1 MYFGHGY
8 YGYGMGSGYI
18 LVLIAFLFS
27 MVAQAKVSST
37 FNKYSRVRNRA
48 GFTGA
53 QVAAQML
60 QNAGIYDV
68 SVQRVAGNLTDHYDP
83 RTKTL
88 RLSQSVYDSMSVAA
102 LGVAAHE
109 TGHAIQHDVGYA
121 PLALRS
127 WLVPLANFGSRLAM
141 PLIIIGFLITSM
153 IGFGGNTLITLG
165 ILFFSLSVA
174 FTLVTLPVEFNA
186 SHRAIDRLV
195 DDGFLTSDEIGGAK
209 KVLSAAAMTYVAAA
223 FAAVAQLLRLVA
235 IFGRRND

>member
-1 MYFGHGY
+1 MY
-8 YGYGMGSGYI
+8 YGYGYGYG
-18 LVLIAFLFS
+18 LDGWYLLLIVAMIFS
-27 MVAQAKVSST
+27 MVAQSKVSTT
-37 FNKYSRVRNRA
+37 FNKYSRVRNRR

-88 RLSQSVYDSMSVAA
+88 RLSQSVYDSTSVAA

-121 PLALRS
+121 PLALRGFF
-127 WLVPLANFGSRLAM
+127 VPLANFGSRLAI
-141 PLIIIGFLITSM
+141 PLIIIGFIFS
-153 IGFGGNTLITLG
+153 GGGSTLVTLG

-174 FTLVTLPVEFNA
+174 FTIITLPVEFNA
-186 SHRAIDRLV
+186 SSRAIRLLV

-223 FAAVAQLLRLVA
+223 FAAVAQLLRLIA
-235 IFGRRND
+235 IFGRRDD

>member
-1 MYFGHGY
+1 MY
-8 YGYGMGSGYI
+8 YGYGFGYGMDPWYI
-18 LVLIAFLFS
+18 LVIIAFIFS
-27 MVAQAKVSST
+27 MVAQTKVSST
-37 FNKYSRVRNRA
+37 FNKYSRVRNRR

-88 RLSQSVYDSMSVAA
+88 RLSQSVYDSTSVAA

-121 PLALRS
+121 PLGLRS
-127 WLVPLANFGSRLAM
+127 LLVPLANFGSRLAI
-141 PLIIIGFLITSM
+141 PLILIGFIFS
-153 IGFGGNTLITLG
+153 GGGSTLVTIG

-174 FTLVTLPVEFNA
+174 FTLITLPVEFNA
-186 SHRAIDRLV
+186 SHRAIDLLV
-195 DDGFLTSDEIGGAK
+195 ADGFLDSDEIGGAK

-223 FAAVAQLLRLVA
+223 FAAVAQLLRLIA
-235 IFGRRND
+235 IFGRRDD

>member
-1 MYFGHGY
+1 MY
-8 YGYGMGSGYI
+8 YGYGYGYGMDPWFI
-18 LVLIAFLFS
+18 LLIVAMIFS
-27 MVAQAKVSST
+27 MVAQTKVSST

-53 QVAAQML
+53 QVATQML

-88 RLSQSVYDSMSVAA
+88 RLSQGVYDSMSVAA

-127 WLVPLANFGSRLAM
+127 FFVPLANFGSRLAF
-141 PLIIIGFLITSM
+141 PLIVIGFIVA
-153 IGFGGNTLITLG
+153 GGGSTLVTLG

-174 FTLVTLPVEFNA
+174 FTVITLPVEFNA
-186 SHRAIDRLV
+186 SHRAINLLV
-195 DDGFLTSDEIGGAK
+195 ADGFLTSDEIGGAK

-223 FAAVAQLLRLVA
+223 FAAVVQLLRLIA
-235 IFGRRND
+235 IFGRRDD

>member
-1 MYFGHGY
+1 MY
-8 YGYGMGSGYI
+8 YGYGYGYGMDPMYFLVI
-18 LVLIAFLFS
+18 LAFIFS
-27 MVAQAKVSST
+27 MVAQTKVSTT

-53 QVAAQML
+53 QVATQML

-88 RLSQSVYDSMSVAA
+88 RLSQSVYDSTSVAA

-121 PLALRS
+121 PLGLRS
-127 WLVPLANFGSRLAM
+127 MLVPLANFGSRMAI
-141 PLIIIGFLITSM
+141 PLILIGFIFS
-153 IGFGGNTLITLG
+153 GGGSALVTIG
-165 ILFFSLSVA
+165 ILFFSLSVL
-174 FTLVTLPVEFNA
+174 FTLITLPVEFNA
-186 SHRAIDRLV
+186 SHRAIDLLV
-195 DDGFLTSDEIGGAK
+195 ADGFLASDEIGGAK

-223 FAAVAQLLRLVA
+223 FAAVAQLLRLMA
-235 IFGRRND
+235 IFGRRDD

>member
-1 MYFGHGY
+1 MY
-8 YGYGMGSGYI
+8 YGYGYGYGMDPWYI
-18 LVLIAFLFS
+18 LVIIAFLFS
-27 MVAQAKVSST
+27 MVAQTKVSST

-53 QVAAQML
+53 QVATQML

-127 WLVPLANFGSRLAM
+127 FFVPLANFGSRLAI
-141 PLIIIGFLITSM
+141 PLIIIGFLFS
-153 IGFGGNTLITLG
+153 GGGSTLVTLG

-174 FTLVTLPVEFNA
+174 FTIITLPVEFNA
-186 SHRAIDRLV
+186 SSRAIRLLV
-195 DDGFLTSDEIGGAK
+195 DDGFLTSEEIGGAK

-223 FAAVAQLLRLVA
+223 FAAVAQLLRLIA
-235 IFGRRND
+235 IFGRRDD

>member
-1 MYFGHGY
+1 MY
-8 YGYGMGSGYI
+8 YGYGYGYGMDPWFI
-18 LVLIAFLFS
+18 LLIVAMIFS
-27 MVAQAKVSST
+27 MVAQTKVSST

-53 QVAAQML
+53 QVATQML

-88 RLSQSVYDSMSVAA
+88 RLSQGVYDSMSVAA

-127 WLVPLANFGSRLAM
+127 FFVPLANFGSRLAF
-141 PLIIIGFLITSM
+141 PLIVIGFIVA
-153 IGFGGNTLITLG
+153 GGGSTLVTLG

-174 FTLVTLPVEFNA
+174 FTVITLPVEFNA
-186 SHRAIDRLV
+186 SHRAIDLLV
-195 DDGFLTSDEIGGAK
+195 ADGFLSSDEIGGAK

-223 FAAVAQLLRLVA
+223 FTAVVQLLRLIA
-235 IFGRRND
+235 IFGRRDD

>member
-1 MYFGHGY
+1 MY
-8 YGYGMGSGYI
+8 YGYGYGYGMDPWYI
-18 LVLIAFLFS
+18 LVIIAFLFS
-27 MVAQAKVSST
+27 MVAQTKVSST

-127 WLVPLANFGSRLAM
+127 FFVPLANFGSRLAI
-141 PLIIIGFLITSM
+141 PLIIIGFLFS
-153 IGFGGNTLITLG
+153 GGGSTLVTLG

-174 FTLVTLPVEFNA
+174 FTIITLPVEFNA
-186 SHRAIDRLV
+186 SSRAIRLLV
-195 DDGFLTSDEIGGAK
+195 DDGFLTSEEIGGAK

-223 FAAVAQLLRLVA
+223 FAAVAQLLRLIA
-235 IFGRRND
+235 IFGRRDD

>member
-1 MYFGHGY
+1 MY
-8 YGYGMGSGYI
+8 YGYGYGYGMDPWYI
-18 LVLIAFLFS
+18 LVIIAFLFS
-27 MVAQAKVSST
+27 MVAQTKVSST

-53 QVAAQML
+53 QVATQML

-127 WLVPLANFGSRLAM
+127 FFVPLANFGSRLAI
-141 PLIIIGFLITSM
+141 PLIIIGFLFS
-153 IGFGGNTLITLG
+153 GGGSTLVTLG

-174 FTLVTLPVEFNA
+174 FTLITLPVEFNA
-186 SHRAIDRLV
+186 SSRAIRLLV

-223 FAAVAQLLRLVA
+223 FAAVAQLLRLIA
-235 IFGRRND
+235 IFGRRDD

>member
-1 MYFGHGY
+1 MFYGY
-8 YGYGMGSGYI
+8 GYGYGMDPWYI
-18 LVLIAFLFS
+18 LLIIAMIFS
-27 MVAQAKVSST
+27 MVAQTKVSTT
-37 FNKYSRVRNRA
+37 FNKYSRVRNRG

-88 RLSQSVYDSMSVAA
+88 RLSQSVYDSTSVAA

-121 PLALRS
+121 PLGLRS
-127 WLVPLANFGSRLAM
+127 LLVPLANFGSRLAI
-141 PLIIIGFLITSM
+141 PLIIIGFLFS
-153 IGFGGNTLITLG
+153 GGGSTLVTLG

-174 FTLVTLPVEFNA
+174 FTLITLPVEFNA
-186 SHRAIDRLV
+186 SHRAIDLLV
-195 DDGFLTSDEIGGAK
+195 EDGFLASDEIGGAK

-235 IFGRRND
+235 LFGRRND

>member
-1 MYFGHGY
+1 MY
-8 YGYGMGSGYI
+8 YGYGYGYGMDPWYI
-18 LVLIAFLFS
+18 LVIIAFIFS
-27 MVAQAKVSST
+27 MVAQTKVSST
-37 FNKYSRVRNRA
+37 FNKYSRVRNRR

-88 RLSQSVYDSMSVAA
+88 RLSQSVYDSTSVAA

-109 TGHAIQHDVGYA
+109 TGHAIQHDVSYA

-127 WLVPLANFGSRLAM
+127 FFVPLANFGSRLAI
-141 PLIIIGFLITSM
+141 PLIIIGFIFS
-153 IGFGGNTLITLG
+153 GGGSTLVTLG

-174 FTLVTLPVEFNA
+174 FTLITLPVEFNA
-186 SHRAIDRLV
+186 STRAIRLLV
-195 DDGFLTSDEIGGAK
+195 DDGFLDSDEIGGAK

-223 FAAVAQLLRLVA
+223 FAAVAQLLRLIA
-235 IFGRRND
+235 LFGRRDD

>member
-1 MYFGHGY
+1 MY
-8 YGYGMGSGYI
+8 YGYGYGYGMDPWFI
-18 LVLIAFLFS
+18 LLIVAMIFS
-27 MVAQAKVSST
+27 MVAQTKVSST

-53 QVAAQML
+53 QVATQML

-88 RLSQSVYDSMSVAA
+88 RLSQGVYDSMSVAA

-127 WLVPLANFGSRLAM
+127 FFVPLANFGSRLAF
-141 PLIIIGFLITSM
+141 PLIVIGFIVA
-153 IGFGGNTLITLG
+153 GGGSTLVTLG

-174 FTLVTLPVEFNA
+174 FTVITLPVEFNA
-186 SHRAIDRLV
+186 SHRAIDLLV
-195 DDGFLTSDEIGGAK
+195 ADGFLTSDEIGGAK

-223 FAAVAQLLRLVA
+223 FTAVVQLLRLIA
-235 IFGRRND
+235 IFGRRDD

>member
-1 MYFGHGY
+1 MY
-8 YGYGMGSGYI
+8 YGYGYGYGMDPWYI
-18 LVLIAFLFS
+18 LVIIAFIFS
-27 MVAQAKVSST
+27 MMAQTKVSST

-53 QVAAQML
+53 QVATQML
-60 QNAGIYDV
+60 HNAGIYDV

-88 RLSQSVYDSMSVAA
+88 RLSQSVYDSTSVAA

-127 WLVPLANFGSRLAM
+127 FFVPLANFGSKLAI
-141 PLIIIGFLITSM
+141 PLIIIGFMFS
-153 IGFGGNTLITLG
+153 GGGSTLVTLG

-174 FTLVTLPVEFNA
+174 FTIITLPVEFNA
-186 SHRAIDRLV
+186 SSRAIRLLV
-195 DDGFLTSDEIGGAK
+195 DDGFLDSDEIGGAK

-223 FAAVAQLLRLVA
+223 FAAVAQLLRLIA
-235 IFGRRND
+235 IFGRRDD

>member
-1 MYFGHGY
+1 MY
-8 YGYGMGSGYI
+8 YGYGYGYGMDPWFI
-18 LVLIAFLFS
+18 LLIVAMIFS
-27 MVAQAKVSST
+27 MVAQTKVSST
-37 FNKYSRVRNRA
+37 FNKYSRVKNRA

-53 QVAAQML
+53 QVATQML

-88 RLSQSVYDSMSVAA
+88 RLSQGVYDSKSVAA

-127 WLVPLANFGSRLAM
+127 FFVPLANFGSRLAF
-141 PLIIIGFLITSM
+141 PLIVIGFIVA
-153 IGFGGNTLITLG
+153 GGGSTLVTLG

-174 FTLVTLPVEFNA
+174 FTVITLPVEFYA
-186 SHRAIDRLV
+186 SHRAIDLLV
-195 DDGFLTSDEIGGAK
+195 ADGFLTSDEIGGAK

-223 FAAVAQLLRLVA
+223 FAAVVQLLRLIA
-235 IFGRRND
+235 IFGRRDD

>member
-1 MYFGHGY
+1 MY
-8 YGYGMGSGYI
+8 YGYGYGYGMDPWYI
-18 LVLIAFLFS
+18 LVIIAFIFS
-27 MVAQAKVSST
+27 MVAQTKVSST
-37 FNKYSRVRNRA
+37 FNKYSRVRNRR

-88 RLSQSVYDSMSVAA
+88 RLSQSVYDSTSVAA

-121 PLALRS
+121 PLGLRS
-127 WLVPLANFGSRLAM
+127 LLVPLANFGSRLAI
-141 PLIIIGFLITSM
+141 PLILIGFIFS
-153 IGFGGNTLITLG
+153 GGGSTLVTIG

-174 FTLVTLPVEFNA
+174 FTLITLPVEFNA
-186 SHRAIDRLV
+186 SHRAIDLLV
-195 DDGFLTSDEIGGAK
+195 ADGFLDSDEIGGAK

-223 FAAVAQLLRLVA
+223 FAAVAQLLRLIA
-235 IFGRRND
+235 IFGRRDD

>member
-1 MYFGHGY
+1 MY
-8 YGYGMGSGYI
+8 YGYGYGYGMDPWYI
-18 LVLIAFLFS
+18 LVIIAFIFS
-27 MVAQAKVSST
+27 MVAQTKVSTT

-53 QVAAQML
+53 QVATQML

-88 RLSQSVYDSMSVAA
+88 RLSQSVYDSTSVAA

-109 TGHAIQHDVGYA
+109 TGHAIQHDVSYA

-127 WLVPLANFGSRLAM
+127 FFVPLANFGSRLAM
-141 PLIIIGFLITSM
+141 PLIIIGFLITSVL
-153 IGFGGNTLITLG
+153 GGGGGTIITLG

-174 FTLVTLPVEFNA
+174 FTIITLPVEFNA
-186 SHRAIDRLV
+186 SSRAIRLLV
-195 DDGFLTSDEIGGAK
+195 DDGFLASDEIGGAK

-223 FAAVAQLLRLVA
+223 FAAVAQLLRLIA
-235 IFGRRND
+235 IFGRRDD

>member
-1 MYFGHGY
+1 MY
-8 YGYGMGSGYI
+8 YGYGYGYGFDSMY
-18 LVLIAFLFS
+18 LVVIVAFIFS
-27 MVAQAKVSST
+27 MFAQMKVSGT
-37 FNKYSRVRNRA
+37 FNKYSKVRNRK

-53 QVAAQML
+53 QVATQML

-88 RLSQSVYDSMSVAA
+88 RLSQSVYDSTSVAA

-127 WLVPLANFGSRLAM
+127 FFVPLANFGSRLAI
-141 PLIIIGFLITSM
+141 PLIIIGFIFS
-153 IGFGGNTLITLG
+153 GGGSTLVTLG

-174 FTLVTLPVEFNA
+174 FTLITLPVEFNA
-186 SHRAIDRLV
+186 STRAIRLLV
-195 DDGFLTSDEIGGAK
+195 DDGFLDSDEIGGAK

-223 FAAVAQLLRLVA
+223 FAAVAQLLRLIA
-235 IFGRRND
+235 LFGRRDD